1 MTENSQAFKM
11 SIDEGTLYQRA
22 EKVSALISGR
32 VKLSKRSIP
41 EFYLFL
47 IPFLFFS
54 LRIISSFSMGH
65 FFFFTIRY
73 YY

>member
-1 MTENSQAFKM
+1 VTENSQAFKM

-54 LRIISSFSMGH
+54 LRILSSFSTGL
-65 FFFFTIRY
+65 FFFTIRY